1 MKFIAIGELM
11 LRLSPPNYEKLVTT
25 HDFRVNYGGAEAN
38 VAVSL
43 ANLGVDSTFFTVL
56 PNSDLGKSTINYLKS
71 NDVHTK
77 HIIRS
82 EGRMGLYYLEEGVS
96 VRPSQVIYDRADSA
110 FAEYDYKD
118 VDFEE
123 ILKDY
128 DWLHIRPDLKIYQ
141 CGLPKEMAIE
151 LFKPFVMKEL
161 VEQGTAHN
169 IKAAKK
175 MGLTVSFDPNW
186 RSTLWSF
193 ETARDVLSKYLPYVD
208 VLIGI
213 EPIHV
218 YREDGTDVK
227 DGLTMDPSF
236 KDMDRVFKAIDEQ
249 YHMKAIARTVRYVHS
264 GSNNSLKAFYYTN
277 GETYESKTI
286 NFEIV
291 DRVGGGDAFSS
302 GLIYA
307 LMDNMTP
314 EDTVNFA
321 VASSVMKHAIRGD
334 TNITCVDHI
343 KRLMKNSS
351 FDVQR

>member
-1 MKFIAIGELM
+1 MKFITIGELLM
-11 LRLSPPNYEKLVTT
+11 RLSPPDYEKIRTT
-25 HDFRVNYGGAEAN
+25 SSYVVNFGGAEAN

-43 ANLGVDSTFFTVL
+43 ANLGVDTTVFTVL
-56 PNSDLGKSTINYLKS
+56 PDNDIGRSAVRSLKA

-77 HIIRS
+77 HIIKAD
-82 EGRMGLYYLEEGVS
+82 GRMGLYYLEEGVA
-96 VRPSQVIYDRADSA
+96 VRASQVIYDRGNSA
-110 FAEYDYKD
+110 FAEYDYSD
-118 VDFEE
+118 VDFED

-128 DWLHIRPDLKIYQ
+128 DWLHLSGITPALSYNCRRMID
-141 CGLPKEMAIE
+141 
-151 LFKPFVMKEL
+151 
-161 VEQGTAHN
+161 
-169 IKAAKK
+169 KAVKVAKK
-175 MGLTVSFDPNW
+175 LGLTVSFDPNF

-193 ETARDVLSKYLPYVD
+193 GTARDVLSKYLPYVD

-218 YREDGTDVK
+218 YNEDGTDVK

-236 KDMDRVFKAIDEQ
+236 KDMDRVFKAIDKQ

-264 GSNNSLKAFYYTN
+264 GSNNSLKAFFYTN

-286 NFEIV
+286 NFDIV

-307 LMDNMTP
+307 LMENMDP
-314 EDTVNFA
+314 EDVVNFA
-321 VASSVMKHAIRGD
+321 VASSVMKHSIRGD
-334 TNITCVDHI
+334 TNITSVAQI
-343 KRLMKNSS
+343 KSLMNNAS

>member
-1 MKFIAIGELM
+1 MRFSICL
-11 LRLSPPNYEKLVTT
+11 
-25 HDFRVNYGGAEAN
+25 F
-38 VAVSL
+38 
-43 ANLGVDSTFFTVL
+43 
-56 PNSDLGKSTINYLKS
+56 INYL
-71 NDVHTK
+71 
-77 HIIRS
+77 
-82 EGRMGLYYLEEGVS
+82 
-96 VRPSQVIYDRADSA
+96 PVI
-110 FAEYDYKD
+110 FP
-118 VDFEE
+118 
-123 ILKDY
+123 L
-128 DWLHIRPDLKIYQ
+128 
-141 CGLPKEMAIE
+141 
-151 LFKPFVMKEL
+151 
-161 VEQGTAHN
+161 
-169 IKAAKK
+169 
-175 MGLTVSFDPNW
+175 

>member
-1 MKFIAIGELM
+1 MKFITIGELLM
-11 LRLSPPNYEKLVTT
+11 RLSPPDYEKIRTT
-25 HDFRVNYGGAEAN
+25 SSYVVNFGGAEAN

-43 ANLGVDSTFFTVL
+43 ANLGVDTTVFTVL
-56 PNSDLGKSTINYLKS
+56 PDNDIGRSAVRSLKA

-77 HIIRS
+77 HIIKAD
-82 EGRMGLYYLEEGVS
+82 GRMGLYYLEEGVA
-96 VRPSQVIYDRADSA
+96 VRASQVIYDRGNSA
-110 FAEYDYKD
+110 FAEYDYSD
-118 VDFEE
+118 VDFED

-128 DWLHIRPDLKIYQ
+128 DWLHLSGITPALSYNCRRMID
-141 CGLPKEMAIE
+141 
-151 LFKPFVMKEL
+151 
-161 VEQGTAHN
+161 
-169 IKAAKK
+169 KAVKVAKK
-175 MGLTVSFDPNW
+175 LGLTVSFDPNF

-193 ETARDVLSKYLPYVD
+193 GTARDVLSKYLPYVD

-218 YREDGTDVK
+218 YNEDGTDVK

-236 KDMDRVFKAIDEQ
+236 KDMDRVFKAIDKQ

-264 GSNNSLKAFYYTN
+264 GSNNSLKAFYYAD
-277 GETYESKTI
+277 GKTYESKTL

-307 LMDNMTP
+307 LMQDGWKH
-314 EDTVNFA
+314 EDIVNFA

-334 TNITCVDHI
+334 TNITSVDQI
-343 KRLMKNSS
+343 KRLMNNAS

>member
-1 MKFIAIGELM
+1 MPLIYCDVGGRHEIYSNWRTDVKIISAE
-11 LRLSPPNYEKLVTT
+11 
-25 HDFRVNYGGAEAN
+25 FRDNYGGAEAN

-128 DWLHIRPDLKIYQ
+128 DWLHISGITPALSYNCRKMMD
-141 CGLPKEMAIE
+141 MA
-151 LFKPFVMKEL
+151 V
-161 VEQGTAHN
+161 
-169 IKAAKK
+169 KAAKK

>member
-77 HIIRS
+77 HIIS

-128 DWLHIRPDLKIYQ
+128 DWLHISGITPALSYNCRKMMD
-141 CGLPKEMAIE
+141 MA
-151 LFKPFVMKEL
+151 V
-161 VEQGTAHN
+161 
-169 IKAAKK
+169 KAAKK

>member
-11 LRLSPPNYEKLVTT
+11 LRLSPPNYEKIVTT
-25 HDFRVNYGGAEAN
+25 HDFIVNYGGAEAN

-56 PNSDLGKSTINYLKS
+56 PNTDLGKSTINYLQA

-77 HIIRS
+77 HIIKAD
-82 EGRMGLYYLEEGVS
+82 GRMGLYYLEEGVA
-96 VRPSQVIYDRADSA
+96 VRASQVIYDRGNSA
-110 FAEYDYKD
+110 FAEYDYSD
-118 VDFEE
+118 VDFED

-128 DWLHIRPDLKIYQ
+128 DWLHLSGITPALSYNCRRMID
-141 CGLPKEMAIE
+141 
-151 LFKPFVMKEL
+151 
-161 VEQGTAHN
+161 
-169 IKAAKK
+169 KAVKVAKK
-175 MGLTVSFDPNW
+175 LGLTVSFDPNF

-193 ETARDVLSKYLPYVD
+193 GTARDVLSKYLPYVD

-218 YREDGTDVK
+218 YNEDGTDVK

-236 KDMDRVFKAIDEQ
+236 KDMDRVFKAIDKQ

-264 GSNNSLKAFYYTN
+264 GSNNSLKAFFYTN

-286 NFEIV
+286 NFDIV

-307 LMDNMTP
+307 LMENMDP
-314 EDTVNFA
+314 EDVVNFA
-321 VASSVMKHAIRGD
+321 VASSVMKHSIRGD
-334 TNITCVDHI
+334 TNITSVAQI
-343 KRLMKNSS
+343 KSLMNNAS

>member
-128 DWLHIRPDLKIYQ
+128 DWLHISGITPALSYNCRKMMD
-141 CGLPKEMAIE
+141 MA
-151 LFKPFVMKEL
+151 V
-161 VEQGTAHN
+161 
-169 IKAAKK
+169 KAAKK

-218 YREDGTDVK
+218 YREDAGTDVK

>member
-1 MKFIAIGELM
+1 
-11 LRLSPPNYEKLVTT
+11 
-25 HDFRVNYGGAEAN
+25 
-38 VAVSL
+38 
-43 ANLGVDSTFFTVL
+43 
-56 PNSDLGKSTINYLKS
+56 
-71 NDVHTK
+71 
-77 HIIRS
+77 
-82 EGRMGLYYLEEGVS
+82 MGLYYLEEGVS
-96 VRPSQVIYDRADSA
+96 VRPSQVIYDRGSSA

-118 VDFEE
+118 VDFEN

-128 DWLHIRPDLKIYQ
+128 DWLHLSGITPALSYNCRRLIDK
-141 CGLPKEMAIE
+141 A
-151 LFKPFVMKEL
+151 
-161 VEQGTAHN
+161 

-175 MGLTVSFDPNW
+175 LGLTVSFDPNF

-193 ETARDVLSKYLPYVD
+193 ETARDVLSRYLPYVD

-218 YREDGTDVK
+218 YNADGTDVK

-236 KDMDRVFKAIDEQ
+236 EDMDRVFKAIDEQ

-264 GSNNSLKAFYYTN
+264 GSNSLKAFYYAD
-277 GETYESKTI
+277 GKTYESKTL

-307 LMDNMTP
+307 LMQNDWKH
-314 EDTVNFA
+314 EDIVNFA

-334 TNITCVDHI
+334 TNITSVGQI
-343 KRLMKNSS
+343 KRLMNNAS

>member
-128 DWLHIRPDLKIYQ
+128 DWLHISGITPALSYNCRKMMD
-141 CGLPKEMAIE
+141 MA
-151 LFKPFVMKEL
+151 V
-161 VEQGTAHN
+161 
-169 IKAAKK
+169 KAAKK

-264 GSNNSLKAFYYTN
+264 GKQQLFKGFLLY
-277 GETYESKTI
+277 
-286 NFEIV
+286 
-291 DRVGGGDAFSS
+291 
-302 GLIYA
+302 
-307 LMDNMTP
+307 
-314 EDTVNFA
+314 
-321 VASSVMKHAIRGD
+321 
-334 TNITCVDHI
+334 
-343 KRLMKNSS
+343 
-351 FDVQR
+351 

>member
-1 MKFIAIGELM
+1 MEKCIVTFGELL
-11 LRLSPPNYEKLVTT
+11 LRLAPPGYTRFVQTDTFNAV
-25 HDFRVNYGGAEAN
+25 YGGGEAN

-128 DWLHIRPDLKIYQ
+128 DWLHISGITPALSYNCRKMMD
-141 CGLPKEMAIE
+141 MA
-151 LFKPFVMKEL
+151 V
-161 VEQGTAHN
+161 
-169 IKAAKK
+169 KAAKK

>member
-1 MKFIAIGELM
+1 
-11 LRLSPPNYEKLVTT
+11 
-25 HDFRVNYGGAEAN
+25 
-38 VAVSL
+38 
-43 ANLGVDSTFFTVL
+43 
-56 PNSDLGKSTINYLKS
+56 
-71 NDVHTK
+71 
-77 HIIRS
+77 
-82 EGRMGLYYLEEGVS
+82 
-96 VRPSQVIYDRADSA
+96 
-110 FAEYDYKD
+110 
-118 VDFEE
+118 
-123 ILKDY
+123 
-128 DWLHIRPDLKIYQ
+128 
-141 CGLPKEMAIE
+141 
-151 LFKPFVMKEL
+151 
-161 VEQGTAHN
+161 
-169 IKAAKK
+169 

-264 GSNNSLKAFYYTN
+264 GSNSLKAFYYTN

>member
-11 LRLSPPNYEKLVTT
+11 LRLSPPNYEKIVTT
-25 HDFRVNYGGAEAN
+25 HDFRINYGGAEAN

-56 PNSDLGKSTINYLKS
+56 PDTDLGKSTINYLKS

-77 HIIRS
+77 HIIRT
-82 EGRMGLYYLEEGVS
+82 EGRMGLYYLEEGIS
-96 VRPSQVIYDRADSA
+96 VRPSQVIYDRVESA

-118 VDFEE
+118 TDFEE

-128 DWLHIRPDLKIYQ
+128 DWLHISGITPALSYNCRKMVDK
-141 CGLPKEMAIE
+141 A
-151 LFKPFVMKEL
+151 V
-161 VEQGTAHN
+161 
-169 IKAAKK
+169 KAAKK
-175 MGLTVSFDPNW
+175 CGLTVSFDPNW

-193 ETARDVLSKYLPYVD
+193 ETARDCLSRYLPYVD

-236 KDMDRVFKAIDEQ
+236 KDMDRVFKAIDDQ

-277 GETYESKTI
+277 GETYESKTM

-307 LMDNMTP
+307 LMEGMNA

-334 TNITCVDHI
+334 TNITSVGAI
-343 KRLMKNSS
+343 KRLMQNSS